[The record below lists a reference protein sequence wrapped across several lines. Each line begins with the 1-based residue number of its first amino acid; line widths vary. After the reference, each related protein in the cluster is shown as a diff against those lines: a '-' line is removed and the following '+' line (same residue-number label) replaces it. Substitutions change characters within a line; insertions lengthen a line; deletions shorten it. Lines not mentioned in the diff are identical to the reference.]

1 MITPLRSL
9 IDRLVTRRYP
19 SLDDRVARLAHHL
32 AQPSACP
39 DDARMRHHRTQDAGP
54 ALLSTVAW
62 ATTAGVSL
70 RLLHQAHA
78 AHVVTSS
85 RPIEDSSARL
95 VGRTVRRKRQPKV
108 ATVTE
113 LRSRRTA

>member
-32 AQPSACP
+32 SQPGLCR
-39 DDARMRHHRTQDAGP
+39 DDSRVGHHRTQDAGP
-54 ALLSTVAW
+54 APLSAVAW
-62 ATTAGVSL
+62 ATPAGVSL
-70 RLLHQAHA
+70 KLLHTAHA

-85 RPIEDSSARL
+85 RPIDDSSARL
-95 VGRTVRRKRQPKV
+95 VGRTVRRKRQPKG